1 MRHLTIL
8 ASDEYE
14 GRESGLKGQ
23 KLAAAYIQEQFEGFG
38 IPPVPDAELHGLAG
52 GYQQPFELAVRTPGG
67 VVLHVNGEPY
77 RFLDDLVYFSE
88 KLEGE
93 LQVEDPLIIAAPNE
107 LDVIPSDQQLS
118 GRVVLFVDRTSPGP
132 GDKPSA
138 ELMKWITETGKKAE
152 ENGAKLVLLATPSF
166 DRIKD
171 TYANYLRMSRMELKQ
186 EGRKKAKGVQVIV
199 VSPAVG
205 NAILQH
211 AGLDMKKAVKKSRRK
226 RLERSA
232 NCTLKATGV
241 SLMSTLVSENV
252 LGFVKGSEIPDEV
265 VVVTAHYDHIGVQDG
280 EVYNGADD
288 DGSGTVALLEMAEAF
303 SQATQEG
310 HGPRRSILFMPV
322 SAEEKGLLGSEYYS
336 QNPVF
341 PLENTVANLNID
353 MIGRFDSAH
362 ATSAPYVYIIGSD
375 RLSKELHELN
385 ESANERY
392 VGLDLDYTFNAEDDP
407 NRFYYRSDHYNFARK
422 GIPCI
427 FYFSGVHEDY
437 HGPGDEAERIISELL
452 EMRTRLVFHT
462 AWELANRPQRV
473 AVDIKEEEP

>member
-1 MRHLTIL
+1 MRISRAVCHCFLFGSFSVGTLVAQQDSLALRYARTITQSDLMRHLTIL

-171 TYANYLRMSRMELKQ
+171 TYANYLRMSRMELTPTK
-186 EGRKKAKGVQVIV
+186 
-199 VSPAVG
+199 
-205 NAILQH
+205 
-211 AGLDMKKAVKKSRRK
+211 
-226 RLERSA
+226 
-232 NCTLKATGV
+232 
-241 SLMSTLVSENV
+241 
-252 LGFVKGSEIPDEV
+252 
-265 VVVTAHYDHIGVQDG
+265 
-280 EVYNGADD
+280 
-288 DGSGTVALLEMAEAF
+288 
-303 SQATQEG
+303 
-310 HGPRRSILFMPV
+310 
-322 SAEEKGLLGSEYYS
+322 
-336 QNPVF
+336 
-341 PLENTVANLNID
+341 
-353 MIGRFDSAH
+353 
-362 ATSAPYVYIIGSD
+362 
-375 RLSKELHELN
+375 
-385 ESANERY
+385 
-392 VGLDLDYTFNAEDDP
+392 
-407 NRFYYRSDHYNFARK
+407 
-422 GIPCI
+422 
-427 FYFSGVHEDY
+427 
-437 HGPGDEAERIISELL
+437 
-452 EMRTRLVFHT
+452 
-462 AWELANRPQRV
+462 
-473 AVDIKEEEP
+473 